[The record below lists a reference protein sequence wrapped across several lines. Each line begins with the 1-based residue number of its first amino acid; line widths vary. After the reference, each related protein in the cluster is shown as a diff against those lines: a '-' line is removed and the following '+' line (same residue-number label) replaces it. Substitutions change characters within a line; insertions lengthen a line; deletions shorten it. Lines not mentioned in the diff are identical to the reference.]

1 MKAVGGES
9 DTAWVPL
16 GISTRGWSA
25 GEPNEL
31 SRVVWE
37 NLHAGVSLIECRPP
51 SGAFRV
57 LRRILELHPSWR
69 PELALTWDGELSW
82 VPSQHFSRL
91 LRSGLAYLGVE
102 RYSLCYLP
110 EPRNPRIFATQVQAM
125 AREVA
130 AGRVEHVG
138 VAVQNREQLERA
150 LGAFAELGLPIFAVR
165 RPYNLLDRTSE
176 VDGTLA
182 ACHSAGVRF
191 FAQHAL
197 ARGLLTGRYGPH
209 HPRPGLARLWDQK
222 LMTQSEPL
230 LEALRQIA
238 FVRSKAPAQVA
249 LNWVSSKG
257 ATPVVGT
264 RTPAQ
269 ARQNLGSLGWR
280 LSPEEIAT
288 LDRISAQIY
297 AES

>member
-1 MKAVGGES
+1 MKAVGGEG

-25 GEPNEL
+25 GKPNEL

-69 PELALTWDGELSW
+69 PELALAWDGELSW

-91 LRSGLAYLGVE
+91 LRSGLTYLGIE

-110 EPRNPRIFATQVQAM
+110 EPRNPRIFATQVQAV

-130 AGRVEHVG
+130 AGRVERVG

-150 LGAFAELGLPIFAVR
+150 LATFAELDLTIFAVR

-182 ACHSAGVRF
+182 ACQSAGARF

-197 ARGLLTGRYGPH
+197 AGGLLTGRYGPR
-209 HPRPGLARLWDQK
+209 HPRPGLAGIGDQK
-222 LMTQSEPL
+222 RMARSEPL
-230 LEALRQIA
+230 IEALRQIA